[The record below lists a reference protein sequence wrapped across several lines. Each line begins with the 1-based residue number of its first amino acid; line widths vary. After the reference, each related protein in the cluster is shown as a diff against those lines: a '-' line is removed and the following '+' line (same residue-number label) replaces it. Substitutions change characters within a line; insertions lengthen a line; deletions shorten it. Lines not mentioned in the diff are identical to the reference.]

1 MFLKKYMK
9 CIYINF
15 LNIMCKNII
24 KKDKDTTFKN
34 LQNAYKEFEI
44 LQFINHPCICKS
56 IGINTQEQYGDE
68 NITTIS

>member
-1 MFLKKYMK
+1 
-9 CIYINF
+9 
-15 LNIMCKNII
+15 MCKKII
-24 KKDKDTTFKN
+24 KKDKDTTFKS